1 MDKDELRQ
9 ALDSL
14 GWKQSELARKLGVT
28 TSTVSRWATGEPIP
42 VWLAEYLRV
51 MQELDRL
58 HRVYVKPPKPAKEAA
73 PPVDTPA
80 PRTETRAAAMVRTLA
95 KANTKIADDAPIT
108 QADIDSGRL
117 VLSKRSASYPVE
129 VSWSDEDKGYIATL
143 PDLPGCSAWGATEAE
158 AIAQAHDASA
168 AWIEAAKAAGRAIP
182 EPTMPLDK
190 ANRAR

>member
-58 HRVYVKPPKPAKEAA
+58 HRLYVKPPKPVKDAA
-73 PPVDTPA
+73 PPVELPA
-80 PRTETRAAAMVRTLA
+80 PRTETRAAAMARTLA
-95 KANTKIADDAPIT
+95 ET
-108 QADIDSGRL
+108 GL
-117 VLSKRSASYPVE
+117 GVE
-129 VSWSDEDKGYIATL
+129 GGTPK
-143 PDLPGCSAWGATEAE
+143 PGA
-158 AIAQAHDASA
+158 
-168 AWIEAAKAAGRAIP
+168 
-182 EPTMPLDK
+182 
-190 ANRAR
+190 

>member
-28 TSTVSRWATGEPIP
+28 TSTFSRWATGEPIP

-58 HRVYVKPPKPAKEAA
+58 HRLYVRPPKPVKEAA
-73 PPVDTPA
+73 PLVEPPA

-95 KANTKIADDAPIT
+95 EANFGADGNGNMTPKT
-108 QADIDSGRL
+108 SG
-117 VLSKRSASYPVE
+117 
-129 VSWSDEDKGYIATL
+129 
-143 PDLPGCSAWGATEAE
+143 
-158 AIAQAHDASA
+158 Q
-168 AWIEAAKAAGRAIP
+168 
-182 EPTMPLDK
+182 
-190 ANRAR
+190 